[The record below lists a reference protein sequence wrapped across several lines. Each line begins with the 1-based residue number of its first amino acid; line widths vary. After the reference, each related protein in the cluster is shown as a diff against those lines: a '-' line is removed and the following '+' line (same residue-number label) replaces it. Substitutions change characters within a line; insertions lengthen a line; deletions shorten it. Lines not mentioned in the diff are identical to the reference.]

1 MKRTRYIFIFCLI
14 ALFFYAC
21 QPSNPKQETVPQD
34 NNDTFIDSAVSRTQ
48 DSMMMPNTYELQL
61 KSGLDYKLQN
71 LSIALNGVKSSA
83 DVATVYAQA
92 LSIQSILNECIG
104 LQFEK
109 EKILKRESLKALFTM
124 SCDTFAAKTKLF
136 KFTYVAEETEPYFV
150 IAKDAFLKLSKS
162 TKQKDDDAFF
172 NLMIETYGA
181 EGNKEISF
189 PIWMTQ
195 TTDYSGYMKLGDYTV
210 TKILTSIAAQETA
223 GTSFKSQLT
232 SLYAD
237 LINDILSYSKFG
249 KSKSQVL
256 AELEK
261 VLAGAP
267 MITDEDHDRISQRI
281 ADLKTGIKDKQ
292 IEYDCEHGNCH
303 YE

>member
-48 DSMMMPNTYELQL
+48 DSMMIPNPYELQL

-109 EKILKRESLKALFTM
+109 EKILKRDSLKALFT
-124 SCDTFAAKTKLF
+124 
-136 KFTYVAEETEPYFV
+136 
-150 IAKDAFLKLSKS
+150 LS
-162 TKQKDDDAFF
+162 A
-172 NLMIETYGA
+172 
-181 EGNKEISF
+181 
-189 PIWMTQ
+189 
-195 TTDYSGYMKLGDYTV
+195 
-210 TKILTSIAAQETA
+210 
-223 GTSFKSQLT
+223 
-232 SLYAD
+232 
-237 LINDILSYSKFG
+237 
-249 KSKSQVL
+249 
-256 AELEK
+256 
-261 VLAGAP
+261 
-267 MITDEDHDRISQRI
+267 
-281 ADLKTGIKDKQ
+281 
-292 IEYDCEHGNCH
+292 
-303 YE
+303 

>member
-1 MKRTRYIFIFCLI
+1 
-14 ALFFYAC
+14 
-21 QPSNPKQETVPQD
+21 
-34 NNDTFIDSAVSRTQ
+34 
-48 DSMMMPNTYELQL
+48 
-61 KSGLDYKLQN
+61 
-71 LSIALNGVKSSA
+71 
-83 DVATVYAQA
+83 
-92 LSIQSILNECIG
+92 
-104 LQFEK
+104 
-109 EKILKRESLKALFTM
+109 M

-150 IAKDAFLKLSKS
+150 IAKDAFLKLSKR

-172 NLMIETYGA
+172 NLMIESYG
-181 EGNKEISF
+181 GQGDKEISF

-195 TTDYSGYMKLGDYTV
+195 TTDYSGYMNLGDYTV
-210 TKILTSIAAQETA
+210 TKTLTNIAAQETA

-261 VLAGAP
+261 VLAGTP